1 MQGVFETA
9 GESGFMDVEM
19 TLNVKCTS
27 DDTMEVT
34 SNDLQLDPNH
44 PEVCPVGKAPVS
56 HNFARCAT
64 SGLRACAHIQL
75 HLWENVCI
83 LSAPGAAPSYSAH
96 APDRC
101 SVAKQNVASSA
112 VQRRVWI
119 LPIIAKAYM

>member
-44 PEVCPVGKAPVS
+44 PEICPVGKAPNP
-56 HNFARCAT
+56 HNLARCAT
-64 SGLRACAHIQL
+64 
-75 HLWENVCI
+75 
-83 LSAPGAAPSYSAH
+83 
-96 APDRC
+96 
-101 SVAKQNVASSA
+101 
-112 VQRRVWI
+112 
-119 LPIIAKAYM
+119 